1 VGKEE
6 EAEHVEEHVEE
17 HARVVVTES
26 EASDTKQYAAAIMV
40 QWVSQTQVARHFR
53 RWAHGS

>member
-1 VGKEE
+1 
-6 EAEHVEEHVEE
+6 VEE

-53 RWAHGS
+53 RWADS